1 MLNLILITLIAY
13 GITNILIFG
22 SIFESLRLY
31 IIKHSNFLG
40 KLVSCMMCMS
50 FWVGVLLSITV
61 KSITYSNG
69 LVDDKMLAIF
79 LDASLISGVVWLIHT
94 LQEYFEK

>member
-1 MLNLILITLIAY
+1 
-13 GITNILIFG
+13 
-22 SIFESLRLY
+22 
-31 IIKHSNFLG
+31 
-40 KLVSCMMCMS
+40 MS

>member
-13 GITNILIFG
+13 GITNILVFG
-22 SIFESLRLY
+22 SIFENSRIFLVN
-31 IIKHSNFLG
+31 KSKFLG
-40 KLVSCMMCMS
+40 KLVTCMMCTS

-69 LVDDKMLAIF
+69 LVGDENLAIF
-79 LDASLISGVVWLIHT
+79 LDACLTSGVVWLIHT
-94 LQEYFEK
+94 FQEHFEK